1 MLIHVEFSHMKKNK
15 INDVDEKISVTF
27 HYLSLFMIRCFFF
40 FCKGEKINWFKKEMK
55 KTQFAWRVLHIFVSS
70 Q

>member
-40 FCKGEKINWFKKEMK
+40 
-55 KTQFAWRVLHIFVSS
+55 L
-70 Q
+70 